1 MFLTVACWQNM
12 RDYFKMTDTTFSDFY
27 KSLLNLVKSFEKQNT
42 LLKVQPD
49 LDANIIRIYGEKTDS
64 LERAKAGLEE
74 VSELA
79 YTTAEHHPYW
89 SLIYNASQISRLA
102 LEKWNDQLTEEE
114 IDEISW
120 CADELKNSSMKL
132 KEKKDHC

>member
-1 MFLTVACWQNM
+1 
-12 RDYFKMTDTTFSDFY
+12 MTDSTFSDFY
-27 KSLLNLVKSFEKQNT
+27 KSLLELAKTFEEKNT
-42 LLKVQPD
+42 SLKIQPD

-89 SLIYNASQISRLA
+89 NLIYNASQISKLA
-102 LEKWNDQLTEEE
+102 LEKWNDQLTQEEL
-114 IDEISW
+114 DEILW
-120 CADELKNSSMKL
+120 CTDELKNTSMKL
-132 KEKKDHC
+132 KEKQNHC